1 MAKVAYPG
9 GSTSIVNS
17 TNAATF
23 IPELWSDEI
32 IAAYKKNLVLA
43 NLVNK
48 MSMVG
53 KKGDTLHIPK
63 PTRGS
68 ATAKAANTAVTIQA
82 DTESEVQISI
92 DKHFEYSRFIEDIVD
107 VQALDSMRRF
117 YTDDAGYA
125 LALQLDDDLYNLGL
139 RFGDGT
145 ATDPTDPANWEH
157 SNAYYVNAALG
168 IATYADDTME
178 DTDVFTDLAFRQ
190 LIKLMDDQ
198 DTPMD
203 GRFIIIPPSARR
215 DILGIDRY
223 NSSDFVT
230 TGGVNNGQIGSL
242 YGVDVYVSSNV
253 PVIETATQNTAT
265 TSVNDT
271 RGAIL
276 AHRDTMVLAEQMGVR
291 TQTQYKQEYLAD
303 LMTADTLYGVQVLR
317 PETGFVLALPG

>member
-1 MAKVAYPG
+1 MATDKVAYPG
-9 GSTSIVNS
+9 DSTSIVN
-17 TNAATF
+17 TTKAATF

-32 IAAYKKNLVLA
+32 VAAYKKNLVLA

-53 KKGDTLHIPK
+53 KKGDSLNIPK
-63 PTRGS
+63 PNRGS

-82 DTESEVQISI
+82 STEGNIQIVV
-92 DKHFEYSRFIEDIVD
+92 DKHFEYSRMIEDIVD

-125 LALQLDDDLYNLGL
+125 LAIQLDNDLFTLSKS
-139 RFGDGT
+139 FGDGDGSDYT
-145 ATDPTDPANWEH
+145 H
-157 SNAYYVNAALG
+157 SNVYYVNADAG
-168 IATYADDTME
+168 IATYAVDTVASGDD
-178 DTDVFTDLAFRQ
+178 FSDLAFRE

-203 GRFIIIPPSARR
+203 GRFLVIPPSARR

-223 NSSDFVT
+223 NSSDFVD
-230 TGGVNNGQIGSL
+230 GRSVNNGQIGTL
-242 YGVDVYVSSNV
+242 YGVDIYVSSNV
-253 PVIETATQNTAT
+253 PVIETAADNTAGDD
-265 TSVNDT
+265 V

-276 AHRDTMVLAEQMGVR
+276 AHRDTMVLAEQMNVR

-303 LMTADTLYGVQVLR
+303 LMTADTLYGVKELR
-317 PETGFVLALPG
+317 PETGFVLALHD

>member
-1 MAKVAYPG
+1 MATATYPG
-9 GSTSIVNS
+9 AGGFTAK
-17 TNAATF
+17 TEAATF

-32 IAAYKKNLVLA
+32 VAAYKKNLVLA
-43 NLVNK
+43 NNVNK

-68 ATAKAANTAVTIQA
+68 ANAKAADTAVTIIA
-82 DTESEVQISI
+82 NTESEVQVSV
-92 DKHFEYSRFIEDIVD
+92 DKHYEYSKMIEDIVD

-125 LALQLDDDLYNLGL
+125 LAKQVDDDLFTLGKS
-139 RFGDGT
+139 FGDGDGSDWT
-145 ATDPTDPANWEH
+145 H
-157 SNAYYVNAALG
+157 SNVYYVNAALG
-168 IATYADDTME
+168 IAAYAVDTVASGDD
-178 DTDVFTDLAFRQ
+178 FSDLAFRQ

-203 GRFIIIPPSARR
+203 GRFLVIPPSARR

-223 NSSDFVT
+223 NSSDFVD
-230 TGGVNNGQIGSL
+230 GRGVKNGLIGSL

-253 PVIETATQNTAT
+253 PVIKTAADNTAGDD
-265 TSVNDT
+265 V

-276 AHRDTMVLAEQMGVR
+276 AHRDTMVLAEQMAVR
-291 TQTQYKQEYLAD
+291 SQTQYKQEYLAD
-303 LMTADTLYGVQVLR
+303 LFTADTLYGVKELR
-317 PETGFVLALPG
+317 PETGFVLALHDA